1 MKTIKYKYM
10 RTLYLT
16 SMTLLVALAG
26 CNNKEKADAYGNFTS
41 TEIIVSAETS
51 GKVLVKNVNEGDKIA
66 EGELIYVIDTLQNN
80 LKYTELIKRKNSIVS
95 KTSNFSAQI
104 EVFQQQKKSLE
115 ADQVRITAMIK
126 DGAATMKQLD
136 DITNQLSI
144 IDKQIQ
150 QVSTNFAGVRAEIES
165 IDAQI
170 AQISDIVERSKVKSP
185 INGTVLETYAE
196 KGESISTGKPLFKVA
211 DLEEMELK
219 AYFSGNQLPLLK
231 IGNTVKVM
239 IDDGKG
245 GIANYDGT
253 ISWISSESEFTPK
266 IIQTREERVNMVYA
280 VKIRVKN
287 DGSLK
292 INMSGEVK
300 L

>member
-1 MKTIKYKYM
+1 MKTLKYKYM

-16 SMTLLVALAG
+16 SMTLLVILVG

-41 TEIIVSAETS
+41 TEIIISAETS

-66 EGELIYVIDTLQNN
+66 EGDLIYVIDTLQNN
-80 LKYTELIKRKNSIVS
+80 LKHTELIKRKNSIVS
-95 KTSNFSAQI
+95 KTSNFLAQI
-104 EVFQQQKKSLE
+104 DVFQQQKKSLE
-115 ADQVRITAMIK
+115 ADQTRITAMIK

-136 DITNQLSI
+136 DITNQLRI

-150 QVSTNFAGVRAEIES
+150 HVSTNFASVRAEIES

-170 AQISDIVERSKVKSP
+170 AQISDIIERSKVKSP
-185 INGTVLETYAE
+185 INGTILETYAE
-196 KGESISTGKPLFKVA
+196 KGESILAGKPLFKVA

-219 AYFSGNQLPLLK
+219 AYFSGNQLPRLK

-239 IDDGKG
+239 VDDGKG
-245 GIANYDGT
+245 GIADYDGT

-292 INMSGEVK
+292 INMPGEVK

>member
-1 MKTIKYKYM
+1 MKTV
-10 RTLYLT
+10 YLT
-16 SMTLLVALAG
+16 SLALLVTLAG

-51 GKVLVKNVNEGDKIA
+51 GKVLVKNVVEGDKIP
-66 EGELIYVIDTLQNN
+66 EGALIYVIDTLQNK
-80 LKYTELIKRKNSIVS
+80 LKRTELTKRRNSIIS

-115 ADQVRITAMIK
+115 ADQTRISAMIK
-126 DGAATMKQLD
+126 DGAATKKQLD

-144 IDKQIQ
+144 IDKQIR
-150 QVSTNFAGVRAEIES
+150 QVGTNFAGVQAEIES

-170 AQISDIVERSKVKSP
+170 DQISDIIERSKVKSP
-185 INGTVLETYAE
+185 VKGTILETYAE
-196 KGESISTGKPLFKVA
+196 KGESISSGKPLFKIA
-211 DLEEMELK
+211 DLEVMELK

-231 IGNTVKVM
+231 IGSKVQVM
-239 IDDGKG
+239 VDNGDG
-245 GIANYDGT
+245 GIANYEGI

-266 IIQTREERVNMVYA
+266 IIQTREERINLVYA
-280 VKIRVKN
+280 VKIRVEN

-292 INMSGEVK
+292 INMPGEVK